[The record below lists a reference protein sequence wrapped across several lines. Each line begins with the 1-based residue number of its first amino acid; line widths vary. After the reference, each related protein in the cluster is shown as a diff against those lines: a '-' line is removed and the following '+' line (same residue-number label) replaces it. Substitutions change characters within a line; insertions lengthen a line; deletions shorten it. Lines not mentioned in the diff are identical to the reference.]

1 MKSQHFGVESTLGR
15 TKGIYAREYF
25 HKAGK
30 KKKGTS
36 QVKRQ
41 AFIQTVEH

>member
-1 MKSQHFGVESTLGR
+1 MESQHFGVESTLGR
-15 TKGIYAREYF
+15 TKGIYAKKCF

-36 QVKRQ
+36 QVKRHG
-41 AFIQTVEH
+41 FIQPVEH